1 MKVHLIRTPE
11 YSNQDLHEVTDF
23 LSSFAG
29 PVQFLASEFSF
40 DPYQFTFLQIN
51 KIDRMCSMMEPVPK
65 KNPED
70 YKEDKYQHNI
80 LEWGQLLEL
89 CRHYRTSEYVPSEDF
104 VFLLTERSNEWNW
117 FSFIDENRNAFVQ
130 VEGWMNFIN
139 VEHKYPTAYQIAE
152 NILQSLME
160 IDVINIPNKYVHQ
173 IARGCVND
181 FCENK
186 QDVTLKLR
194 TADICPDCF
203 ERIEEKKIDKNIIHQ
218 MLEIFEGIRKELLF
232 KQKFKKLVKPV
243 QIKLNEKNKIVLP
256 DLNNQEIRLNPL
268 FKTLYLFF
276 LKHQEGIR
284 LKDMIYYKAELM
296 SLYKKL
302 SVIDESVAEMDAKIA
317 DMVNPHSGSFSQK
330 KAKINKIIRDLLGEP
345 LAGFY
350 GIDGQPGEAF
360 KINIPQNLIDIRY

>member
-1 MKVHLIRTPE
+1 
-11 YSNQDLHEVTDF
+11 
-23 LSSFAG
+23 
-29 PVQFLASEFSF
+29 
-40 DPYQFTFLQIN
+40 
-51 KIDRMCSMMEPVPK
+51 MMEPVPK

-104 VFLLTERSNEWNW
+104 VFLLTEEAMNGTGLVLLMKTEMLL
-117 FSFIDENRNAFVQ
+117 Q

-203 ERIEEKKIDKNIIHQ
+203 ERIEEKD
-218 MLEIFEGIRKELLF
+218 
-232 KQKFKKLVKPV
+232 
-243 QIKLNEKNKIVLP
+243 
-256 DLNNQEIRLNPL
+256 
-268 FKTLYLFF
+268 
-276 LKHQEGIR
+276 
-284 LKDMIYYKAELM
+284 
-296 SLYKKL
+296 
-302 SVIDESVAEMDAKIA
+302 
-317 DMVNPHSGSFSQK
+317 
-330 KAKINKIIRDLLGEP
+330 
-345 LAGFY
+345 
-350 GIDGQPGEAF
+350 
-360 KINIPQNLIDIRY
+360 